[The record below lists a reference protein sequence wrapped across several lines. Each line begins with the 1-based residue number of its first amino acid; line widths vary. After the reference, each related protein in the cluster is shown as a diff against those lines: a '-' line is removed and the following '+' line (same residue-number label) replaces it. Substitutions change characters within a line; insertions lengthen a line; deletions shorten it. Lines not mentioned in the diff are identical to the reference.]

1 MKTCGKKQNITKYHS
16 LNIKKLGELE
26 QELEQENSQVLK
38 KTNKTKLASP
48 SGTDDIQ
55 LREIIK

>member
-1 MKTCGKKQNITKYHS
+1 MKTCGKKQNITKYNS
-16 LNIKKLGELE
+16 LNIKKLGERDM
-26 QELEQENSQVLK
+26 LEQENSQVLK

-48 SGTDDIQ
+48 SGTDDLQ

>member
-16 LNIKKLGELE
+16 LNIKKLGERDMLE
-26 QELEQENSQVLK
+26 HENSQVLK
-38 KTNKTKLASP
+38 KTNKTMLASL

>member
-16 LNIKKLGELE
+16 LNIKKLGELDM
-26 QELEQENSQVLK
+26 LEHENSQVLK
-38 KTNKTKLASP
+38 KTNKTMLASL

>member
-16 LNIKKLGELE
+16 LNIKKPGERDM
-26 QELEQENSQVLK
+26 LEQENSQVLK
-38 KTNKTKLASP
+38 KTNKTMLASL

>member
-16 LNIKKLGELE
+16 LNIKKLGELDM
-26 QELEQENSQVLK
+26 LEQENSQVLK
-38 KTNKTKLASP
+38 KTNKTMLASL

>member
-16 LNIKKLGELE
+16 LNLKKLGELDM
-26 QELEQENSQVLK
+26 LEQENSQVLK
-38 KTNKTKLASP
+38 KTNKTMLASP

>member
-1 MKTCGKKQNITKYHS
+1 MKTCGKKQIITTYHS
-16 LNIKKLGELE
+16 LNIKKLGEHDM
-26 QELEQENSQVLK
+26 LEQENSQVLK
-38 KTNKTKLASP
+38 KTNKTMLASP

>member
-16 LNIKKLGELE
+16 LNIKKLGELDM
-26 QELEQENSQVLK
+26 LEQENSQVFK

>member
-1 MKTCGKKQNITKYHS
+1 MKTCGKKQIITTYHS
-16 LNIKKLGELE
+16 LNLKKLGERDM
-26 QELEQENSQVLK
+26 LEQENSQVLK